1 MNPPR
6 FLTVDRVLQIHQDQ
20 IARYGGSLGVR
31 DMGLLESAVAA
42 PAMTFGGQFLN
53 EGIFQM
59 AATYLFGLVMNHPFI
74 DGNKRVGTAA
84 ALAFLLLNGV
94 KIREDEPAF
103 ADLVLAVATGQVD
116 RAAVVEFLETHAQP

>member
-1 MNPPR
+1 M
-6 FLTVDRVLQIHQDQ
+6 LQIHQDQ
-20 IARYGGSLGVR
+20 IARYGGSHGVR

-42 PAMTFGGQFLN
+42 PAMTFGGQFLH
-53 EGIFQM
+53 EGIFEM

-94 KIREDEPAF
+94 KIKEDEPAF
-103 ADLVLAVATGQVD
+103 ADLVLAVATGHAD
-116 RAAVVEFLETHAQP
+116 RAAVVKFLEAHAHP